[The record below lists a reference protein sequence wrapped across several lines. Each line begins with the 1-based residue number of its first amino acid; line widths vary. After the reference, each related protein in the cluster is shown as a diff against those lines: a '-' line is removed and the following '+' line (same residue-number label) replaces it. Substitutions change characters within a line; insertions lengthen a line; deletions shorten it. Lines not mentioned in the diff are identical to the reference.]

1 MKESFLQL
9 SIDTNKIVL
18 SSESLFFKTEN
29 FIAQTKNLTNIDL
42 LLSKLCEIIVSNK
55 KDFLAPLERLDKHEC
70 YCIKTIDQ
78 KFNFVFKFGDGIGR
92 DLNKYDIIFCEYIA
106 NEKDKL
112 DERIEDY
119 LKRNSILKVVA
130 VVQKKKYSESEF
142 NKLYLISNVSN
153 VNLPR
158 LNEVQRSLVET
169 VDKNVLVQGVAG
181 SGKTNICIDKIIYT
195 SCRNYSGKVLY
206 TTFSRGLLADTKLK
220 VSLYK
225 QDLEQ
230 VLQAYKTGNII
241 FLDSNHKKAL
251 ENRLGIYFFSDDDN
265 EIFAKLKRVVSYLDN
280 NVDYLLI
287 EDMYRNRFGES
298 AFVGQEY
305 FLNSYSKNLTN
316 HQLEKNFSKLAKYSK
331 EIIYKEI
338 YGMIMGFCDIATG
351 NIMLTLE
358 EYVSKRENS
367 FSRVESEA
375 IYQIALDFKK
385 HCEKQGLK
393 DNNIASKELMESIK
407 KDFEYSLVII
417 DEVQDFT
424 QVNLMLFKK
433 LSLKMFCVG
442 DALQMINPAYF
453 SFGYLK
459 NLMYE
464 KDVTDVKTLSHNYRN
479 SAKIEEIIDALADIN
494 KAEFGTHNFVVKGE
508 SVDSG
513 VRTEAVFV
521 SDANFINKVARE
533 KFDNFTFVVASDE
546 EKKKLKKTIKNQEVL
561 TVSEIKGLERPTVI
575 VYNILSSNRDKW
587 DYLDRVKV
595 AHKQA
600 DENSVFRYYYN
611 LFYVGVSRAKQNIF
625 VVEDYSIKQF
635 VRFFQ
640 NNFVS
645 KDYRGALSLLEQV
658 VGKVDITQEEILSRV
673 LEFVKAEQ
681 YDNAR
686 FVANKIQD
694 NDKKISVLRQIDI
707 NEQFVRYGKYREAGI
722 RFWEYGLLDEAKK
735 QFVLSGDTIL
745 IELIERCSS
754 RGNHKDLNID
764 IVNYFEE
771 VKDNRVAREFILDTV
786 KKDVQ
791 TLKNSFSS
799 IRENFKKGKV

>member
-1 MKESFLQL
+1 
-9 SIDTNKIVL
+9 
-18 SSESLFFKTEN
+18 
-29 FIAQTKNLTNIDL
+29 
-42 LLSKLCEIIVSNK
+42 
-55 KDFLAPLERLDKHEC
+55 
-70 YCIKTIDQ
+70 
-78 KFNFVFKFGDGIGR
+78 
-92 DLNKYDIIFCEYIA
+92 
-106 NEKDKL
+106 
-112 DERIEDY
+112 
-119 LKRNSILKVVA
+119 
-130 VVQKKKYSESEF
+130 
-142 NKLYLISNVSN
+142 
-153 VNLPR
+153 
-158 LNEVQRSLVET
+158 
-169 VDKNVLVQGVAG
+169 
-181 SGKTNICIDKIIYT
+181 
-195 SCRNYSGKVLY
+195 
-206 TTFSRGLLADTKLK
+206 LLADTKLK
-220 VSLYK
+220 VSLYT

-230 VLQAYKTGNII
+230 VLRAYNNGDIV
-241 FLDSNHKKAL
+241 FLDTNHKKAL

-265 EIFAKLKRVVSYLDN
+265 EIFAKLKRVIAYLTN
-280 NVDYLLI
+280 NVDYMLI
-287 EDMYRNRFGES
+287 EDMHRQKFGES
-298 AFVGQEY
+298 TFIGQDY

-316 HQLEKNFSKLAKYSK
+316 HQLEKNFAKLAKYSK

-338 YGMIMGFCDIATG
+338 YGMIMGFCDISTG
-351 NIMLTLE
+351 NNMLSLD
-358 EYVSKRENS
+358 EYVSKRESS

-375 IYQIALDFKK
+375 IYQIAIDFKK
-385 HCEKQGLK
+385 HCEKLGLK
-393 DNNIASKELMESIK
+393 DNNTASKDLLDLIN
-407 KDFEYSLVII
+407 KDFEYSLTIV

-494 KAEFGTHNFVVKGE
+494 KSEFGTHNFVVKGE

-521 SDANFINKVARE
+521 SDNNFINKVAHE

-575 VYNILSSNRDKW
+575 VYNVLSSNRDKW

-595 AHKQA
+595 GHKQA

-635 VRFFQ
+635 IKFFQ
-640 NNFVS
+640 NNFVV
-645 KDYRGALSLLEQV
+645 KDCRSALSLLEQV

-673 LEFVKAEQ
+673 KEFVKAEQ

-686 FVANKIQD
+686 FIANKILD
-694 NDKKISVLRQIDI
+694 NDRKVNALRQIDI
-707 NEQFVRYGKYREAGI
+707 NKQFVRFGKYREAGI
-722 RFWEYGLLDEAKK
+722 RFWECGLLDEAKN

-745 IELIERCSS
+745 IELIDRCSS
-754 RGNHKDLNID
+754 SGTNKDLNID

-771 VKDNRVAREFILDTV
+771 VKDNHVAREFILDTV
-786 KKDVQ
+786 KKDVLS
-791 TLKNSFSS
+791 LKKSFSS

>member
-29 FIAQTKNLTNIDL
+29 FIAQTKNLTNVDL

-92 DLNKYDIIFCEYIA
+92 GLNKYDIIFCEYIA

-195 SCRNYSGKVLY
+195 ACRNYSGKVLY

-287 EDMYRNRFGES
+287 EDMYRNQFGES

-305 FLNSYSKNLTN
+305 FLNSYSKNLAN

-367 FSRVESEA
+367 FSRMEAEA

-424 QVNLMLFKK
+424 QVNLMLFRK

-587 DYLDRVKV
+587 EYLDRVKV

-625 VVEDYSIKQF
+625 VIEDYSIKQF

-645 KDYRGALSLLEQV
+645 KDHRGALSLLEQV

-681 YDNAR
+681 YENAR

-694 NDKKISVLRQIDI
+694 NDKKINALRQIDI
-707 NEQFVRYGKYREAGI
+707 NEQFVRHGKYREAGI

-745 IELIERCSS
+745 IELIDRCSS